1 MTVREELVQV
11 DAAIEKLLA
20 TGQAYQIGS
29 RKLTRPEYAAL
40 LKRKAE
46 LESTL
51 AADDGSGFFGDMY
64 VAIFDG
70 R

>member
-1 MTVREELVQV
+1 MTVKEELIQV
-11 DAAIEKLLA
+11 DSAIEKLLA

-46 LESTL
+46 LESRL
-51 AADDGSGFFGDMY
+51 AAEDDSGLFGDTY